1 METQFKKPKRRHF
14 AGMQSERES
23 LANENESEG
32 GKQCTQII
40 MHTQK
45 ASVTPQSTA
54 STATPSRGERS
65 LGSAGRSPAYRTER
79 PSAARPHREHSP
91 RVGGTAR
98 GAAGGKISSHTER

>member
-14 AGMQSERES
+14 AGMQPERES
-23 LANENESEG
+23 LANENKSEG

-65 LGSAGRSPAYRTER
+65 LGPAGRSPGYRTER
-79 PSAARPHREHSP
+79 PSAARPHGEHSP
-91 RVGGTAR
+91 RGGGTAR
-98 GAAGGKISSHTER
+98 GAAGGKISSHTKR